1 MSTVGGNNLPHK
13 PVSDPHH
20 GGGRDGIE
28 ETLRDPS
35 PLRGTSIQKEG
46 DERLNEALNPS
57 GEVTKPTERVVTER
71 LLQFGG
77 RNDSGRH
84 RRGKVK
90 TYIGV

>member
-1 MSTVGGNNLPHK
+1 MEE
-13 PVSDPHH
+13 
-20 GGGRDGIE
+20 DGTE
-28 ETLRDPS
+28 LKRPCETLV
-35 PLRGTSIQKEG
+35 GTSIQKEG